1 MSANSPLHSLH
12 ELAGAEFQQYAE
24 TPLVS
29 TFGEPQAEYAAVRK
43 GAAIFDMPQRGIL
56 ELTGKDRHSF
66 LNNLLTN
73 QTYDK
78 QTKTGLAAGT
88 CVYAFF
94 LNTKGRIVADM
105 NVIEV
110 GERTLLEMDGRLVE
124 PVRQAFDK
132 FLFAEQ
138 VKMGSRLGAIHELFL
153 TGPRATVVLDRSV
166 EAAVGEMKV
175 MGSATVRLVGHEV
188 VVVRDDVCG
197 VPGYVLLC
205 ATEAAPAR
213 DL

>member
-1 MSANSPLHSLH
+1 
-12 ELAGAEFQQYAE
+12 
-24 TPLVS
+24 
-29 TFGEPQAEYAAVRK
+29 
-43 GAAIFDMPQRGIL
+43 MPQRGVL

-78 QTKTGLAAGT
+78 QTKTRLAAGT
-88 CVYAFF
+88 AVYAFF

-110 GERTLLEMDGRLVE
+110 GERTLLEMDGRAVE

-138 VKMGSRLGAIHELFL
+138 VKMVSRVGALHELFL
-153 TGPRATVVLDRSV
+153 TGPRATDVLNPSV

-175 MGSATVRLVGHEV
+175 MGSAAVRM
-188 VVVRDDVCG
+188 
-197 VPGYVLLC
+197 
-205 ATEAAPAR
+205 
-213 DL
+213 